1 VCVYV
6 CVCVEGLIRYRE
18 LKPLNKTYLSWSY
31 SANQSAYIDS
41 VRYSIRTVRTH
52 TLHTRRAHRVHT
64 RCTHRVHTR
73 CTHRV
78 HTRYTHR
85 VHTRYTHTVHTRY
98 THRVHTRC
106 THRVHTPVCVV
117 RILYLT
123 ETGILTVH
131 TQRRYT
137 CSTRT
142 SYTRL

>member
-1 VCVYV
+1 MFVCYRREMTRTLLGMKRDSNVCVYV

-64 RCTHRVHTR
+64 RCTHRVHT
-73 CTHRV
+73 
-78 HTRYTHR
+78 
-85 VHTRYTHTVHTRY
+85 
-98 THRVHTRC
+98 
-106 THRVHTPVCVV
+106 PVCVV

>member
-1 VCVYV
+1 MTRTLLGMKYDSNVRVYV
-6 CVCVEGLIRYRE
+6 CVCVEVLISYKE
-18 LKPLNKTYLSWSY
+18 LKPLNKTYLYWSY
-31 SANQSAYIDS
+31 SVNLSAYIDS

-52 TLHTRRAHRVHT
+52 TVHTRRAHTVYTRCTHRVHT

-78 HTRYTHR
+78 HTR
-85 VHTRYTHTVHTRY
+85 
-98 THRVHTRC
+98 C
-106 THRVHTPVCVV
+106 THRVHTHVCTV

-123 ETGILTVH
+123 EPGIHTVH

-137 CSTRT
+137 YSTRT